1 MEKNLARLKNVLNE
15 IYDINAATAVLSWD
29 QQTYMPKGGAEE
41 RACQLAALSKISHE
55 KFCSPEVGQLLNSLE
70 KSVPSLSRESDE
82 ACLIRVTRHLYN
94 KKTKV
99 PAKLVAEFAS
109 VTSIAQTVWEEARA
123 KSDFAMFRPHLE
135 KIVSLRQEYAA
146 LFSPYDHIYDPLLDD
161 FEPGLKTAEVS
172 RIFNEIKPEQ
182 SRLVEKISGKP
193 EINNSFLFKPL
204 YDEQRQWDF
213 GVKVASA
220 FGYDWT
226 RGRQDRT
233 AHPFTTTFGQ
243 GDVRITTRVFK
254 DNLMSGLFSTMHEA
268 GHAIYEQGISR
279 LLKRTVLSDGAS
291 LAIHESQSRMW
302 ENLVGR
308 SRDFWTY
315 FYPKLMEKF
324 SDGLAG
330 VSMENFYRAI
340 NKVKPSLIR
349 VEADEATYNLH
360 IMLRFE
366 LEKDLME
373 NKIQVK
379 DLPELWRIKMCEYLN
394 VCPEKDSD
402 GVLQDVHWSC
412 GIFGYFPTYAIGNLV
427 SAQLW
432 EKINA
437 ELPGLSG
444 SIRNGEFKH
453 LLSWLRD
460 KIHRHGAKFS
470 PQELVKKA
478 TGSEIRPEPYLAYL
492 KKKFGDIYGLN

>member
-1 MEKNLARLKNVLNE
+1 MEKNLARLKSLLNE
-15 IYDINAATAVLSWD
+15 IYDINAAAAVLSWD
-29 QQTYMPKGGAEE
+29 QQTYMPRGGAEE
-41 RACQLAALSKISHE
+41 RACQLAVLSKISHE
-55 KFCSPEVGQLLNSLE
+55 KFCSSEMGQILHSLE
-70 KSVPSLSRESDE
+70 RTTSQLNPESDD
-82 ACLIRVTRHLYN
+82 ACLVKVTKHHYD
-94 KKTKV
+94 KKMKV
-99 PAKLVAEFAS
+99 PAKLVSEFAS
-109 VTSIAQTVWEEARA
+109 VTSIAQTVWEEARE
-123 KSDFAMFRPHLE
+123 KSDFALFRPHLE
-135 KIVSLRQEYAA
+135 KVLRLRQEYAA
-146 LFSPYDHIYDPLLDD
+146 LFAPYEHIYDPLLDD
-161 FEPGLKTAEVS
+161 FEPGLKTSDVE
-172 RIFNEIKPEQ
+172 RIFNEIRPEQ
-182 SRLVEKISGKP
+182 TKLVEQIAGKP

-213 GVKVASA
+213 GVKVVTA
-220 FGYDWT
+220 FGYDWN
-226 RGRQDRT
+226 RGRQDKT

-254 DNLMSGLFSTMHEA
+254 DNLMSGLFSTMHEG

-302 ENLVGR
+302 ENIVGR

-366 LEKDLME
+366 LERDLMA
-373 NKIQVK
+373 NRISAK
-379 DLPELWRIKMCEYLN
+379 DLPELWKIKMREYLG
-394 VCPEKDSD
+394 VCPEKDSE

-412 GIFGYFPTYAIGNLV
+412 GLFGYFPTYALGNLV

-437 ELPGLSG
+437 DISGLSG
-444 SIRNGEFKH
+444 QIRNGEFKY
-453 LLSWLRD
+453 LLNWLRE
-460 KIHRHGAKFS
+460 KLHRHGAKFE
-470 PQELVKKA
+470 PQELVKRI
-478 TGSEIRPEPYLAYL
+478 TGSEIKPEPYLAYL
-492 KKKFGDIYGLN
+492 KKKFGDIYGL

>member
-1 MEKNLARLKNVLNE
+1 MEKNLARLKCLLNE

-55 KFCSPEVGQLLNSLE
+55 KFCSSEMGQLLHSLE
-70 KSVPSLSRESDE
+70 KNISKLNPESDD
-82 ACLIRVTRHLYN
+82 ACLIRVTKRHYD
-94 KKTKV
+94 KKMKV
-99 PAKLVAEFAS
+99 PSKLVSELAS
-109 VTSIAQTVWEEARA
+109 ATSIAQTVWEDARH
-123 KSDFAMFRPHLE
+123 KSDFALFRPLLE
-135 KIVSLRQEYAA
+135 KVIKLTQEYAA
-146 LFSPYDHIYDPLLDD
+146 LFAPYEHIYDPLLDN
-161 FEPGLKTAEVS
+161 FEPGLKTSEVE
-172 RIFNEIKPEQ
+172 RIFNEIRPEQ
-182 SRLVEKISGKP
+182 TRLVEKISGKP
-193 EINNSFLFKPL
+193 EINNAFLFKPL

-213 GVKVASA
+213 GVKVVTAY
-220 FGYDWT
+220 GYDWN
-226 RGRQDRT
+226 RGRQDKT

-243 GDVRITTRVFK
+243 GDVRITTRVFR
-254 DNLMSGLFSTMHEA
+254 DNLMSGLFSTMHEG

-279 LLKRTVLSDGAS
+279 LLKRTLLSDGAS

-302 ENLVGR
+302 ENIVGR

-315 FYPKLMEKF
+315 FYPKLVEKF

-366 LEKDLME
+366 LEKSLME
-373 NKIQVK
+373 ERIAAK
-379 DLPELWRIKMCEYLN
+379 DLPELWRVKMREYLG
-394 VCPEKDSD
+394 VVPEKDAD

-412 GIFGYFPTYAIGNLV
+412 GLFGYFPTYALGNMV

-437 ELPGLSG
+437 DIPGLSG
-444 SIRNGEFKH
+444 QIRNGEFKY
-453 LLSWLRD
+453 LLNWLRE
-460 KIHRHGAKFS
+460 KLHRHGAKFE
-470 PQELVKKA
+470 PQELLKKA
-478 TGSEIRPEPYLAYL
+478 TGSTLRPEPYLAYL
-492 KKKFGDIYGLN
+492 KKKFGEIYGL